1 MPENKVFETLAN
13 LQICKLLQCIREGDK
28 EQIEKLI
35 LNGVP
40 NLINVN
46 EPTDGETALTIA
58 AVANNDDMIKYLLDL
73 GADPDVSDFKR
84 RTPVMRAAE
93 YGNVQC
99 LQKLAEAKANMKLKD
114 IDGKGKHLNNL
125 KILIFL
131 RRCC

>member
-1 MPENKVFETLAN
+1 MPENNLLQTLSS
-13 LQICKLLQCIREGDK
+13 LQVCKLLQCVREGDK
-28 EQIEKLI
+28 AQIEKLV

-58 AVANNDDMIKYLLDL
+58 AVANNEDMIQFLLDL
-73 GADPDVSDFKR
+73 GADPDVPDFKL

-99 LQKLAEAKANMKLKD
+99 LQKLAEAKASMKLRD
-114 IDGKGKHLNNL
+114 IDGKGNKSA
-125 KILIFL
+125 
-131 RRCC
+131 